1 MKSWNKDEQCGEE
14 LGIGYE
20 EIVGDQKLDEKEVK
34 KIN

>member
-1 MKSWNKDEQCGEE
+1 MKSWNKDEQCGDE

-20 EIVGDQKLDEKEVK
+20 EVVGDQKLDEKKVK